1 MTLIDPPGFE
11 SRSLLFEQ
19 TVDFPQVLAL
29 PHRQSLPE
37 GDVLTFRFSN
47 GYGAVVTRAA
57 GQSLETAFEF
67 GVLDCTG
74 PQPRLTVL
82 TPVCATVLQGV
93 SYEQVA
99 QLLPRT
105 ARLPSHPEWQRSLVS
120 LQNEEF

>member
-1 MTLIDPPGFE
+1 M
-11 SRSLLFEQ
+11 
-19 TVDFPQVLAL
+19 
-29 PHRQSLPE
+29 
-37 GDVLTFRFSN
+37 
-47 GYGAVVTRAA
+47 VTRAA

-74 PQPRLTVL
+74 PQPQLTVL

-105 ARLPSHPEWQRSLVS
+105 ERLPSHPEWQRSLVS